1 MCEVHS
7 MGLGPPTGAG
17 RGARLGRGRRHAIP
31 ACLGMHPPFSLFAA
45 PKRENGPCT
54 VQKRKG
60 RFWRLRR
67 PHALIEG
74 RLADLLRGRMDAFLF
89 PRFAH
94 SRVWL
99 GWMVRLT
106 GVSGRFPLPI
116 KRLDGLWR
124 LLEGLRRHFAVPHM
138 SETGLFEILTGFPA
152 ISPPRDSFGPFE
164 GNIPRLKINPVIF
177 QFSQ

>member
-1 MCEVHS
+1 
-7 MGLGPPTGAG
+7 MGGS
-17 RGARLGRGRRHAIP
+17 RLGRGTGVVRPRAGDGYTPFRRVWG
-31 ACLGMHPPFSLFAA
+31 CPPILFSLSCQR
-45 PKRENGPCT
+45 KENAPCT
-54 VQKRKG
+54 VEEKRE
-60 RFWRLRR
+60 RFG
-67 PHALIEG
+67 PCASALHSSVD
-74 RLADLLRGRMDAFLF
+74 RKNLMRGRMDFLLF

-164 GNIPRLKINPVIF
+164 GNIPRLKNQPSDLSIQSVKC
-177 QFSQ
+177 

>member
-1 MCEVHS
+1 MS
-7 MGLGPPTGAG
+7 
-17 RGARLGRGRRHAIP
+17 IP
-31 ACLGMHPPFSLFAA
+31 AAPGVGLLLALAGGRISAMRMAGQCTPPFSLFAA